1 MQEISTEKRLQLVH
15 QIRQDHTL
23 NRQALQ
29 TRERI
34 LYGRE
39 SSSTPAVALSGNSFL
54 VRDEYP
60 EDFDISPEAGMI
72 RHSGFV
78 IRFFIAALLFL
89 GYFLLSRNQFSVGG
103 MNAEVI
109 RSEVN
114 RYSGVE
120 INLIDFMDHI
130 TYTLNTE

>member
-1 MQEISTEKRLQLVH
+1 MQEISTEKKLQLVH
-15 QIRQDHTL
+15 QIRQEHTL

-39 SSSTPAVALSGNSFL
+39 SSSTPSVSLPGNAFL
-54 VRDEYP
+54 AGDEYP
-60 EDFDISPEAGMI
+60 DELDISPETGMF
-72 RHSGFV
+72 RHSSFA
-78 IRFFIAALLFL
+78 IRFFIAALLLL

-114 RYSGVE
+114 RYSGAE

-130 TYTLNTE
+130 TYTLNAE